1 MDYLERFL
9 GVMEYQPVDQVPNWE
24 AGVWAQTK
32 DNWLAEGLDPSLLN
46 WDWFKGEPN
55 LGFDP
60 REYIHYNPSM
70 LPLLE
75 EVVLEED
82 ERTITFRD
90 SIGRLRKALK
100 EGSVGTNRMSM
111 DTYISFP
118 VRNMADWKELKKRY
132 HPTAMERYEPYWQVF
147 RVEGWRNRH
156 HPLVFGENCTTLG
169 LYWYLREFMGT
180 EPLSYAF
187 YDQPELIDDMLEFQ
201 ADFLIECA
209 RPVLEKTTVEYICF
223 SEDLSMKT
231 GPLISPPLYRKYL
244 LPRYKRVI
252 EFYKTHGVKYIC
264 VDTDGNPEAVL
275 PMMLEAGV
283 DAIWPMERASDMD
296 PIRLRKKY
304 GKSLRLWGGVDK
316 RVLSLGPEAIEAH
329 LKTMVPLIQEG
340 GFIPTVDHTVPPD
353 VSWENFQFY
362 LKCKEKLLRN
372 EL

>member
-132 HPTAMERYEPYWQVF
+132 HPTAMERYEPY
-147 RVEGWRNRH
+147 
-156 HPLVFGENCTTLG
+156 
-169 LYWYLREFMGT
+169 
-180 EPLSYAF
+180 
-187 YDQPELIDDMLEFQ
+187 
-201 ADFLIECA
+201 
-209 RPVLEKTTVEYICF
+209 
-223 SEDLSMKT
+223 
-231 GPLISPPLYRKYL
+231 
-244 LPRYKRVI
+244 
-252 EFYKTHGVKYIC
+252 
-264 VDTDGNPEAVL
+264 
-275 PMMLEAGV
+275 
-283 DAIWPMERASDMD
+283 
-296 PIRLRKKY
+296 
-304 GKSLRLWGGVDK
+304 
-316 RVLSLGPEAIEAH
+316 
-329 LKTMVPLIQEG
+329 
-340 GFIPTVDHTVPPD
+340 
-353 VSWENFQFY
+353 
-362 LKCKEKLLRN
+362 
-372 EL
+372 